1 MQTKMIAYW
10 TTTSLLVLA
19 LVSGGVANAI
29 RVPQALEAVLCIPR
43 VPGILRHHS
52 GRVEGTGGIALLV
65 PRFPRLKEWAYAGV
79 FFEMTGAAISH
90 AVNHDALWHVAVTLG
105 FAAITIV
112 SWALRPPS
120 RTIGVLFSAE
130 TGTRG

>member
-29 RVPQALEAVLCIPR
+29 RVPQALEGFVHLGYPAYFAT
-43 VPGILRHHS
+43 IL
-52 GRVEGTGGIALLV
+52 GVWKILGGIALLV